1 MSSFPGFAIPGVQ
14 GLGLL
19 TNLVSVLSRSPQ
31 RSIGGIIPD
40 CTVEEEGTD
49 ELVATRHP
57 VEQGASISD
66 HVYKQPAQLVMRVA
80 WSNASA
86 SAFGDPN
93 YVTSIYNQLLALQVS
108 GQLFTVTTGKRQ
120 YQNMQMLRITQRTDE
135 KTELALEVIA
145 NFEQILIATTSQTVV
160 PPASVQKDP
169 TQTAQVQN
177 LGSQNL
183 KPSTIQSLGH

>member
-1 MSSFPGFAIPGVQ
+1 
-14 GLGLL
+14 
-19 TNLVSVLSRSPQ
+19 
-31 RSIGGIIPD
+31 
-40 CTVEEEGTD
+40 
-49 ELVATRHP
+49 
-57 VEQGASISD
+57 
-66 HVYKQPAQLVMRVA
+66 MRVA